1 MSADHDVRM
10 TAQQNASAKT
20 IEQEVEDFLITASE
34 IVGEIVTFDREGD
47 DIVASIWSDDGK
59 VIEKR
64 RVSVVIGEVI
74 A

>member
-1 MSADHDVRM
+1 MSADHDARM
-10 TAQQNASAKT
+10 TVQQNASAKT
-20 IEQEVEDFLITASE
+20 IEQEVEDFLITASD
-34 IVGEIVTFDREGD
+34 VA
-47 DIVASIWSDDGK
+47 ASIWSDDGK

>member
-10 TAQQNASAKT
+10 TASAKT
-20 IEQEVEDFLITASE
+20 IEQEVDDFLITASE

>member
-1 MSADHDVRM
+1 M

-34 IVGEIVTFDREGD
+34 IDGDIVTFDREGD

>member
-1 MSADHDVRM
+1 M

>member
-1 MSADHDVRM
+1 MSADHDGGM

-20 IEQEVEDFLITASE
+20 IEQEGEDFLITASE
-34 IVGEIVTFDREGD
+34 IDGDIVTFDREGD

>member
-1 MSADHDVRM
+1 MSADHDARM
-10 TAQQNASAKT
+10 TVQQNASAKT

-34 IVGEIVTFDREGD
+34 IVGDIVTFDREGY